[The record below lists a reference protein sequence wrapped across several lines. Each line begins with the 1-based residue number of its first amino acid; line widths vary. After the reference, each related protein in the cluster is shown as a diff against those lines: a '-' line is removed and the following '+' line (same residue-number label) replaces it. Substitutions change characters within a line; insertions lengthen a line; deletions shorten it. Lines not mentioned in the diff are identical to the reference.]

1 MRPVDHAL
9 ATRVARRLTVAIA
22 ARTMEDTDYLI
33 NRLFLWAR
41 RSWRKVDATFRA
53 IQILR
58 DLDMID
64 RAEAAYLFAE
74 LLDHLPRKD
83 TQEARDQ
90 LAAAVTGGVEYE
102 LIVAA
107 MRDKDR
113 RHAELFHRERGED
126 ELAEMIVEQP
136 DAHATLCAE
145 GAVSLLHEKPSDS
158 PPLPDT
164 KAVIPHDLAE
174 HVLAL
179 SATETLK
186 EWVPAW
192 HALCRSLRDAEPSA
206 AVATIQSM
214 RDVGAISFNESV
226 VLIDM
231 AISTPVFD
239 ALQGDREYRRL
250 ERALETFL
258 REHGIDEGDG
268 ASDEARPLEWQVL
281 EQRRIR
287 RLHGITALVLRQ
299 FGEHR
304 LASLIATDPEE
315 YKRLRDDLVGGLVE

>member
-1 MRPVDHAL
+1 
-9 ATRVARRLTVAIA
+9 
-22 ARTMEDTDYLI
+22 MEDTDYLI
-33 NRLFLWAR
+33 DRLFQWAR
-41 RSWRKVDATFRA
+41 RSWRRVDATFRA

-58 DLDMID
+58 DLDVID
-64 RAEAAYLFAE
+64 RAEAAYLFDG

-107 MRDKDR
+107 MRDKDK

-126 ELAEMIVEQP
+126 ELADLIADQP
-136 DAHATLCAE
+136 DAHTTLCAE

-158 PPLPDT
+158 PPLPDRPT
-164 KAVIPHDLAE
+164 VIPLAE

-179 SATETLK
+179 SATETFK

-192 HALCRSLRDAEPSA
+192 HALCGALRDAEPAA
-206 AVATIQSM
+206 AVTTIQSM
-214 RDVGAISFNESV
+214 RDVGAISLDESV

-250 ERALETFL
+250 ERTLETFV

-281 EQRRIR
+281 EQRRMR
-287 RLHGITALVLRQ
+287 RFYGITALVLRE

-304 LASLIATDPEE
+304 LASLIVTDPEE
-315 YKRLRDDLVGGLVE
+315 YNRLRDDRVGDLVE